1 MQAYR
6 ESQGM
11 RLSQVSPS
19 REWHALPPREITST
33 LQTSL
38 EYGLSAEEAKNRL
51 LSLGSNE
58 LVAKKD
64 SSALRLFVEQFK
76 SLVTVLLIAAVAI
89 ALYLGETLDAI
100 AVGVVILLSAILGF
114 VTEYRAE
121 KSIEALKKLAAP
133 VSTVMRDGLT
143 QQVSASELVP
153 GDLVLLEAG
162 ARVPADC
169 RVFQSADLRLDE
181 SSLTGESTEVEKESV
196 ESLPG
201 NTPIHERVN
210 MTYSGTVVVRGSGR
224 AIVTATGMITEIG
237 KIVELVETT
246 SKESTPLER
255 KLEQLARYLTLAC
268 ALVVPLVVISGILRG
283 TPVGETLELGIS
295 LAVAAVPE
303 GLPVIATVSLAIGM
317 RRMAKRKAIM
327 KELHA
332 VESLGS
338 VTTICTDKTGTLTK
352 NELTLREISIH
363 NRLLHV
369 TGEGYSDQ
377 GEFLSNGTKIDAS
390 ADHILHS
397 LLMAGALCN
406 DASLQQT
413 AGADD
418 WSIIGDS
425 TDVALLAAA
434 LKAGIRKGET
444 ESAQPRLSVLPFD
457 AARKY
462 MATLHN
468 GPTGRVLFVK
478 GAPGIVTRLCSRRET
493 PEGPVPWDRSQM
505 EGAIGINLE
514 MASRALRVLA
524 IAYSNKAT
532 AEAELS
538 ESDVKDLVFLG
549 LVGMMDPPRPEAKQS
564 IQACERAGIRTV
576 MITGDQ
582 LQTGLAVARELGLAQ
597 NESEAIDCSKA
608 GADRRDRVLPE
619 DLQNRI
625 SVYARVLPGQK
636 LGIVEGLQRRGEI
649 VAMTGDGVNDA
660 PALKKADIGVA
671 MGKKGTDVAKE
682 ASDMIITDDNFAT
695 IVAAVEE
702 GRVIFDNIRKFI
714 RYLFSCNLSEI
725 LVVFIASLVGLP
737 PPLLPLQILWLNL
750 LTDVFPAMAL
760 VMEKAEPDV
769 MRRPPRD
776 PKESLFSGKLRKL
789 VVTEGLILTLTTLA
803 VYLWALSTYGP
814 GAEST
819 TLAFVVL
826 AATQVAQALNC
837 RSEERSAIEL
847 GLFSNKYGLA
857 ATATVVFSLLFA
869 VYVPPLQLVLKTTS
883 LTIVDW
889 LVIAAASMSPVA
901 IVEGVK
907 YIRTHA
913 SSYGRRM
920 SRVRDVE

>member
-1 MQAYR
+1 
-6 ESQGM
+6 M
-11 RLSQVSPS
+11 RLTQGPPS
-19 REWHALPPREITST
+19 REWHALPPREIAST

-58 LVAKKD
+58 LVAKKGP
-64 SSALRLFVEQFK
+64 SALRLFVEQFK

-133 VSTVMRDGLT
+133 VSTVIRDGLT

-162 ARVPADC
+162 MRVPADC

-181 SSLTGESTEVEKESV
+181 SSLTGESTEVEKESA

-201 NTPIHERVN
+201 NTPIHERAN

-237 KIVELVETT
+237 KIVGLVETT
-246 SKESTPLER
+246 SKKSTPLER

-268 ALVVPLVVISGILRG
+268 ALVVPLVVIAGVLRG

-332 VESLGS
+332 VESLGA

-377 GEFLSNGTKIDAS
+377 GEFLSDGTKIDAT

-406 DASLQQT
+406 DGSLQQT
-413 AGADD
+413 AETDD

-434 LKAGIRKGET
+434 LKAGIRKEEA

-457 AARKY
+457 ATRKY
-462 MATLHN
+462 MATLHS
-468 GPTGRVLFVK
+468 GPAGGVLFVK
-478 GAPGIVTRLCSRRET
+478 GAPGIVARLCSRRET

-505 EGAIGINLE
+505 EGVIGINLE

-524 IAYSNKAT
+524 IAYSDKVT

-564 IQACERAGIRTV
+564 IQACKRAGIRTV

-582 LQTGLAVARELGLAQ
+582 LQTGLAVALELGLAE
-597 NESEAIDCSKA
+597 NESEATDCSKA
-608 GADRRDRVLPE
+608 GADCRDRVLPE
-619 DLQNRI
+619 NLQNRV

-750 LTDVFPAMAL
+750 LTDIFPAMAL

-769 MRRPPRD
+769 MHRPPRD
-776 PKESLFSGKLRKL
+776 PKESLFSGNLRRL
-789 VVTEGLILTLTTLA
+789 VVTEGFILTLATLA
-803 VYLWALSTYGP
+803 VYLWALRTYGP
-814 GAEST
+814 GTEST

-826 AATQVAQALNC
+826 AATQLAQALNC
-837 RSEERSAIEL
+837 RSEDRSVVKL
-847 GLFSNKYGLA
+847 GLLSNKYGLA
-857 ATATVVFSLLFA
+857 ATAMVVFSLLVA
-869 VYVPPLQLVLKTTS
+869 VYASPLQLVLRTTG
-883 LTIVDW
+883 LTGIDWFIVM
-889 LVIAAASMSPVA
+889 VASISPVA
-901 IVEGVK
+901 LVEAFKYLKTGVASFG
-907 YIRTHA
+907 RTP
-913 SSYGRRM
+913 SQN
-920 SRVRDVE
+920 

>member
-1 MQAYR
+1 M
-6 ESQGM
+6 G
-11 RLSQVSPS
+11 LDQVSSS
-19 REWHALPPREITST
+19 REWHTLPPGEVAST

-38 EYGLSAEEAKNRL
+38 EDGLSAVDAKNRL
-51 LSLGSNE
+51 RRLGSNE
-58 LVAKKD
+58 LVARRHFSTLK
-64 SSALRLFVEQFK
+64 LVVEQFR

-89 ALYLGETLDAI
+89 ALYLGESLDAI
-100 AVGVVILLSAILGF
+100 AVGAVILLSAILGF
-114 VTEYRAE
+114 GTEYRAE
-121 KSIEALKKLAAP
+121 KSMEALKKLGAP
-133 VSTVMRDGLT
+133 VSTVIRDGLT
-143 QQVSASELVP
+143 QQVPASELVP
-153 GDLVLLEAG
+153 GDLILLEAG

-169 RVFQSADLRLDE
+169 RILQSADLRLDE
-181 SSLTGESTEVEKESV
+181 SSLTGESTEVEKESL

-201 NTPIHERVN
+201 NAPIHDRTN
-210 MTYSGTVVVRGSGR
+210 MAYSGTVVVRGSGR
-224 AIVTATGMITEIG
+224 AVVIATGMTTEIG

-268 ALVVPLVVISGILRG
+268 AFVVPLVVIAGVLRG
-283 TPVGETLELGIS
+283 TPVGATLELGIS

-352 NELTLREISIH
+352 NELTLREISVH

-369 TGEGYSDQ
+369 TGEGYGDQ
-377 GEFLSNGTKIDAS
+377 DEFVSNGTKIS
-390 ADHILHS
+390 ATTDHVLHS
-397 LLMAGALCN
+397 LLMAGVLCN

-413 AGADD
+413 TETGD
-418 WSIIGDS
+418 WNVIGDS
-425 TDVALLAAA
+425 TDAALLTAA
-434 LKAGIRKGET
+434 LKAGIRKDEA
-444 ESAQPRLSVLPFD
+444 ESAHPRLAVLPFD
-457 AARKY
+457 PARKY

-468 GPTGRVLFVK
+468 GPTGRILLVK
-478 GAPGIVTRLCSRRET
+478 GAPGVVVRLCSREET
-493 PEGPVPWDRSQM
+493 REGPVPWDRSQM
-505 EGAIGINLE
+505 NLAIGVNLE
-514 MASRALRVLA
+514 MASKALRVLA
-524 IAYSNKAT
+524 IAYSDKVT
-532 AEAELS
+532 TGAELS

-564 IQACERAGIRTV
+564 ILTCNRAGIRTIMV
-576 MITGDQ
+576 TGDQ
-582 LQTGLAVARELGLAQ
+582 LQTALAVARELGLAQ
-597 NESEAIDCSKA
+597 GESETIDCSKA
-608 GADRRDRVLPE
+608 GADCRDRVVRE
-619 DLQNRI
+619 DLQKRI

-636 LGIVEGLQRRGEI
+636 LGIVEGLQQRGEI

-737 PPLLPLQILWLNL
+737 PPLFPLQILWLNL

-776 PKESLFSGKLRKL
+776 PKEPLFSKNLRKL
-789 VVTEGLILTLTTLA
+789 VVTEGLILTLATLA
-803 VYLWALSTYGP
+803 VYVWALMTYGP
-814 GAEST
+814 GPQST
-819 TLAFVVL
+819 TLAFVAL

-837 RSEERSAIEL
+837 RSEEHSVIEL
-847 GLFSNKYGLA
+847 GLFSNRYGLA
-857 ATATVVFSLLFA
+857 ATAMVMFSLLLA
-869 VYVPPLQLVLKTTS
+869 VYASPLQLVLKTTG
-883 LTIVDW
+883 LAGVDW
-889 LVIAAASMSPVA
+889 FVIIVASISPVA
-901 IVEGVK
+901 FVEGFK
-907 YIRTHA
+907 YLKTHA
-913 SSYGRRM
+913 SSHRRPLSQGWTM
-920 SRVRDVE
+920 LRVLSRR

>member
-1 MQAYR
+1 
-6 ESQGM
+6 M
-11 RLSQVSPS
+11 RLTQGPPS
-19 REWHALPPREITST
+19 REWHALPPREIAST

-58 LVAKKD
+58 LVAKKGP
-64 SSALRLFVEQFK
+64 SALRLFVEQFK

-133 VSTVMRDGLT
+133 VSTVIRDGLT

-162 ARVPADC
+162 MRVPADC

-181 SSLTGESTEVEKESV
+181 SSLTGESTEVEKESA

-201 NTPIHERVN
+201 NTPIHERAN

-237 KIVELVETT
+237 KIVGLVETT
-246 SKESTPLER
+246 SKKSTPLER

-268 ALVVPLVVISGILRG
+268 ALVVPLVVIAGVLRG

-332 VESLGS
+332 VESLGA

-377 GEFLSNGTKIDAS
+377 GEFLSDGTKIDAT

-406 DASLQQT
+406 DGSLQQT
-413 AGADD
+413 AETDD

-434 LKAGIRKGET
+434 LKAGIRKEEA

-457 AARKY
+457 ATRKY
-462 MATLHN
+462 MATLHS
-468 GPTGRVLFVK
+468 GPAGGVLFVK
-478 GAPGIVTRLCSRRET
+478 GAPGIVARLCSRRET

-505 EGAIGINLE
+505 EGVIGINLE

-524 IAYSNKAT
+524 IAYSDKVT

-564 IQACERAGIRTV
+564 IQACKRAGIRTV

-582 LQTGLAVARELGLAQ
+582 LQTGLAVALELGLAE

-608 GADRRDRVLPE
+608 GADCRDRVLPE
-619 DLQNRI
+619 NLQNRV

-750 LTDVFPAMAL
+750 LTDIFPAMAL

-769 MRRPPRD
+769 MHRPPRD
-776 PKESLFSGKLRKL
+776 PKESLFSGNLRRL
-789 VVTEGLILTLTTLA
+789 VVTEGFILTLATLA
-803 VYLWALSTYGP
+803 VYLWALRTYGP
-814 GAEST
+814 GTEST

-826 AATQVAQALNC
+826 AATQLAQALNC
-837 RSEERSAIEL
+837 RSEDRSVVKL
-847 GLFSNKYGLA
+847 GLLSNKYGLA
-857 ATATVVFSLLFA
+857 ATAMVVFSLLVA
-869 VYVPPLQLVLKTTS
+869 VYASPLQLVLRTTG
-883 LTIVDW
+883 LTGIDWFIVM
-889 LVIAAASMSPVA
+889 VASISPVA
-901 IVEGVK
+901 LVEAFKYLKTGVASFG
-907 YIRTHA
+907 RTP
-913 SSYGRRM
+913 SQN
-920 SRVRDVE
+920 

>member
-1 MQAYR
+1 LT
-6 ESQGM
+6 QGP
-11 RLSQVSPS
+11 PS
-19 REWHALPPREITST
+19 REWHALPPREIAST

-58 LVAKKD
+58 LVAKKGP
-64 SSALRLFVEQFK
+64 SALRLFVEQFK

-133 VSTVMRDGLT
+133 VSTVIRDGLT

-162 ARVPADC
+162 MRVPADC

-181 SSLTGESTEVEKESV
+181 SSLTGESTEVEKESA

-201 NTPIHERVN
+201 NTPIHERAN

-237 KIVELVETT
+237 KIVGLVETT
-246 SKESTPLER
+246 SKKSTPLER

-268 ALVVPLVVISGILRG
+268 ALVVPLVVIAGVLRG

-332 VESLGS
+332 VESLGA

-377 GEFLSNGTKIDAS
+377 GEFLSDGTKIDAT

-406 DASLQQT
+406 DGSLQQT
-413 AGADD
+413 AETDD

-434 LKAGIRKGET
+434 LKAGIRKEEA

-457 AARKY
+457 ATRKY
-462 MATLHN
+462 MATLHS
-468 GPTGRVLFVK
+468 GPAGGVLFVK
-478 GAPGIVTRLCSRRET
+478 GAPGIVARLCSRRET

-505 EGAIGINLE
+505 EGVIGINLE

-524 IAYSNKAT
+524 IAYSDKVT

-564 IQACERAGIRTV
+564 IQACKRAGIRTV

-582 LQTGLAVARELGLAQ
+582 LQTGLAVALELGLAE

-608 GADRRDRVLPE
+608 GADCRDRVLPE
-619 DLQNRI
+619 NLQNRV

-750 LTDVFPAMAL
+750 LTDIFPAMAL

-769 MRRPPRD
+769 MHRPPRD
-776 PKESLFSGKLRKL
+776 PKESLFSGNLRRL
-789 VVTEGLILTLTTLA
+789 VVTEGFILTLATLA
-803 VYLWALSTYGP
+803 VYLWALRTYGP
-814 GAEST
+814 GTEST

-826 AATQVAQALNC
+826 AATQLAQALNC
-837 RSEERSAIEL
+837 RSEDRSVVKL
-847 GLFSNKYGLA
+847 GLLSNKYGLA
-857 ATATVVFSLLFA
+857 ATAMVVFSLLVA
-869 VYVPPLQLVLKTTS
+869 VYASPLQLVLRTTG
-883 LTIVDW
+883 LTGIDWFIVM
-889 LVIAAASMSPVA
+889 VASISPVA
-901 IVEGVK
+901 LVEAFKYLKTGVASFG
-907 YIRTHA
+907 RTP
-913 SSYGRRM
+913 SQN
-920 SRVRDVE
+920 